1 MTPTE
6 LNLSGTPAELTL
18 KAFYL
23 ALSRYESPL
32 PAAQCDRIQE
42 IARGIKGGD
51 SEAISQLLIL
61 AKNNKD
67 FYPIFQQAYLDLR
80 ELDAEQER
88 DKCLPKFEENESFSQ
103 PDGILENMLAKN
115 FQDRVKQHRE
125 SKGGGFLR
133 WLSRIEIK
141 IGIKSER

>member
-1 MTPTE
+1 MKPTE

-42 IARGIKGGD
+42 IARRIKGGD
-51 SEAISQLLIL
+51 KEAISQLRIL
-61 AKNNKD
+61 AQNNEE

-88 DKCLPKFEENESFSQ
+88 DRCLPKLEENEPFLQ
-103 PDGILENMLAKN
+103 PDGILENLLAAN
-115 FQDRVKQHRE
+115 SQDRVKQDRE

-141 IGIKSER
+141 IRIKS

>member
-1 MTPTE
+1 MMKPTE

-42 IARGIKGGD
+42 IAQRIKGGD
-51 SEAISQLLIL
+51 KEAISQLRIL
-61 AKNNKD
+61 AENNEE

-88 DKCLPKFEENESFSQ
+88 DKCLPKLEENEPFWQ
-103 PDGILENMLAKN
+103 PDGILENLLAGN
-115 FQDRVKQHRE
+115 SQDRVKQDRE

-141 IGIKSER
+141 IRIKS